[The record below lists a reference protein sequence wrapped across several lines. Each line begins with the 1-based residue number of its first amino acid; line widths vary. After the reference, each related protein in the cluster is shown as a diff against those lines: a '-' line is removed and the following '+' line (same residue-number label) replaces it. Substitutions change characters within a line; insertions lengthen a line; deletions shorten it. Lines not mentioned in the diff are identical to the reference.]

1 MLLNQW
7 KLRLKNF
14 LELFFKWSWSKECR
28 FYWKVKSFLSIFFW
42 KPIFISGKKS
52 VVHSSAA
59 AIFWTLMRPRFSI
72 HEKIKTTDKSSQRKN
87 HHRCHKKN
95 ACQLTKKFDMAK
107 HILLLWWNQFSM
119 SYPCLLSFGF
129 LQSRLGQS
137 HRNCNSSGKICTY
150 INVFAWHHKVLK
162 SRKN

>member
-42 KPIFISGKKS
+42 KPIFISGKKL

-87 HHRCHKKN
+87 HHRR
-95 ACQLTKKFDMAK
+95 QTKKCMSTDKKIWHGKTNFDIMVK
-107 HILLLWWNQFSM
+107 SILNVLS
-119 SYPCLLSFGF
+119 LSFEF
-129 LQSRLGQS
+129 WFSTKSSR
-137 HRNCNSSGKICTY
+137 T
-150 INVFAWHHKVLK
+150 VT
-162 SRKN
+162 